1 MSRIEDYVENAK
13 SEPPTGGI
21 MEMEKNTVSKFVE
34 LPPGVGYHASGVE
47 AGTSAVAGGSVRD
60 KQAEKLFHDLC

>member
-1 MSRIEDYVENAK
+1 
-13 SEPPTGGI
+13 
-21 MEMEKNTVSKFVE
+21 MEKNTVSKFVE